1 MTYPCP
7 EPVASLWF
15 PLVKKFYQQHYPSG
29 KPNKAEPIWVVR
41 QQGKILCAVRLKPFP
56 ESQLLTAM
64 VTAPEQRQQGLG
76 SHLLQGIQQELTHT
90 PTYCFAFTHLV
101 AFYERNH
108 FIEIPPEA
116 LPDALQERFLAYR
129 RQGRKITPMQ
139 YKSS

>member
-1 MTYPCP
+1 MIRYLIHSSMSKCTIMTYPCP

-15 PLVKKFYQQHYPSG
+15 PLVKKFYQAHYPSG

-56 ESQLLTAM
+56 ESQLLK
-64 VTAPEQRQQGLG
+64 
-76 SHLLQGIQQELTHT
+76 GIQKQLSQT

-101 AFYERNH
+101 AFYERNQ
-108 FIEIPPEA
+108 FTVIPPEE
-116 LPDALQERFLAYR
+116 LPNTLQERFFAYS